1 MESQGL
7 PSAQNPVEA
16 QSEQFDTP
24 APQEAAAIAPE
35 ETEVETTQE
44 TTVPMATE
52 NETPAAANPYAG
64 KTQEE
69 LIALLAEML
78 EKRPV
83 QQLRGDVEAV
93 KIAFYKAGRAEIET
107 QRTAFIENGGAAE
120 DFKPAENENEAK
132 FKESLVR

>member
-69 LIALLAEML
+69 LIGTGRNRGTADGFYR
-78 EKRPV
+78 KRWC
-83 QQLRGDVEAV
+83 G
-93 KIAFYKAGRAEIET
+93 
-107 QRTAFIENGGAAE
+107 
-120 DFKPAENENEAK
+120 
-132 FKESLVR
+132 